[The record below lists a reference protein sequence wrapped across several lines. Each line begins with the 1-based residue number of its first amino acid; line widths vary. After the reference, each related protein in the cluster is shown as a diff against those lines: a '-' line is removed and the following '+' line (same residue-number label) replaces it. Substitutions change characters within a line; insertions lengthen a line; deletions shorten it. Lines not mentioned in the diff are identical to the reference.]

1 MFCNNSLTLYIDLWF
16 ESGSFV
22 DDHRFFHDHVFLL
35 EVFPI
40 GVKKT
45 ESSLHSFDVLPSH
58 AKLVILD
65 KEAYFDSSID
75 CIFFSTLFALFLLVV
90 TILVDSLYF
99 RFFR

>member
-1 MFCNNSLTLYIDLWF
+1 MTLDVDLGF
-16 ESGSFV
+16 EGGSFV

-40 GVKKT
+40 GVEKT
-45 ESSLHSFDVLPSH
+45 ESPLHSFDVLPGH
-58 AKLVILD
+58 TELVILD

-90 TILVDSLYF
+90 TILVDSLNF